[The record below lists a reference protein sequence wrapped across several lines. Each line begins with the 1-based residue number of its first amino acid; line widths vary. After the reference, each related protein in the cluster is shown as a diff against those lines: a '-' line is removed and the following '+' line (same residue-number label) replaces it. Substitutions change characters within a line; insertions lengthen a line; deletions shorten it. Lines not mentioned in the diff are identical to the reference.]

1 MGKDRQDR
9 RTDPDEPDET
19 PVWEVDQEA
28 TRARLRREATS
39 GSGPGEAAGGK
50 MVYTDQ
56 HGQLRRLPTD
66 MSELTGPEVAAAARA
81 LSSELG
87 APSPDYARIA
97 AVERLNELHAAG
109 AVSEENY
116 IREKRRLLGGS

>member
-1 MGKDRQDR
+1 MGKDREGSR
-9 RTDPDEPDET
+9 KDPDEPDET

-39 GSGPGEAAGGK
+39 GTGPGEAGGGK
-50 MVYTDQ
+50 MAYTDQ
-56 HGQLRRLPTD
+56 HGDLRRLPAD
-66 MSELTGPEVAAAARA
+66 MGELTGPELGAAARA
-81 LSSELG
+81 LSQELG

-116 IREKRRLLGGS
+116 NREKRRLLGGG

>member
-1 MGKDRQDR
+1 MDKDREPS
-9 RTDPDEPDET
+9 RTDPDEPDEK
-19 PVWEVDQEA
+19 PVWEVEQEM

-39 GSGPGEAAGGK
+39 GTGPGEAGGGK

-56 HGQLRRLPTD
+56 HGQRRRLPAD
-66 MSELTGPEVAAAARA
+66 MSEVTGPELGAAAQA

-116 IREKRRLLGGS
+116 IREKRRLLGGG